1 MEGEDGSTVDEG
13 VSLEGEDGSV
23 GVEEG
28 VVGEGFSVLVA
39 GREGERGSE
48 ETEGEEDTEEEGVE
62 GTVTALLQEQSRT
75 ATTTRK
81 ANKRIFFM

>member
-1 MEGEDGSTVDEG
+1 MEGEEGSTVDEG
-13 VSLEGEDGSV
+13 LSLEGDDGSV

-28 VVGEGFSVLVA
+28 VVGEGFSVLVV
-39 GREGERGSE
+39 GSEGKEVSE
-48 ETEGEEDTEEEGVE
+48 ETEGEEDREEEGVE

-75 ATTTRK
+75 AATTRK